1 MPFDRL
7 TIVALRASNELSLRA
22 KIETR
27 LYARMATA
35 IFYGTVLTGIHDP
48 RHGMRRWDTGFRS
61 APRAVDFNLTS
72 ENTDKPIRVV
82 VPDDDPPVFA
92 DSAALARLRR
102 LPNVEVVSHSR
113 RPGST
118 YELIARL
125 SGVHTMIV
133 ARTTTRVT
141 NTVLEGASPGLKH
154 VAVWGTAIDHVAL
167 EAARRLGVVVTNT
180 PNAATVAVA
189 EHALALLLALAR
201 KIPQLDLRV
210 RDGEWS
216 GGQLTQLAGRTLGIV
231 GTGAVGIRLARIAEG
246 IGMRILMSSMSETI
260 ENSESSNWTEV
271 SFTELLENSDAISLH
286 ARLTTDTRSMF
297 GASEFARMKP
307 TALFI
312 NTARGQLVNSR
323 ALAEALANETIA
335 GAALD
340 VFNTEPLDRNSP
352 LTRLPNVI
360 LTPHIAANTSE
371 ALNVSLNMVIDNVI
385 DFLRDRVRHQV
396 S

>member
-1 MPFDRL
+1 M
-7 TIVALRASNELSLRA
+7 
-22 KIETR
+22 
-27 LYARMATA
+27 
-35 IFYGTVLTGIHDP
+35 
-48 RHGMRRWDTGFRS
+48 
-61 APRAVDFNLTS
+61 TS
-72 ENTDKPIRVV
+72 EQTDGTIRVI

-102 LPNVEVVSHSR
+102 LPNVEVKSHTE
-113 RPGST
+113 RPGNEH
-118 YELIARL
+118 ELIARIL
-125 SGVHTMIV
+125 GAHTMIV

-141 NTVLEGASPGLKH
+141 NTVFEEASSELKH
-154 VAVWGTAIDHVAL
+154 VAIWGTAVDHVAL

-210 RDGEWS
+210 REGEWP

-231 GTGAVGIRLARIAEG
+231 GTGAIGIRLARIAEG
-246 IGMRILMSSMSETI
+246 IGMRILMSSLSETVDK
-260 ENSESSNWTEV
+260 SEGSNWTEV
-271 SFTELLENSDAISLH
+271 SFSELLANSDAISLH
-286 ARLTTDTRSMF
+286 ARLTPQTRSMF

-307 TALFI
+307 TALFV

-340 VFNTEPLDRNSP
+340 VFNAEPLDRNSP

-360 LTPHIAANTSE
+360 LTPHIAANTIE

-385 DFLRDRVRHQV
+385 DFLQGRINHQV

>member
-1 MPFDRL
+1 
-7 TIVALRASNELSLRA
+7 
-22 KIETR
+22 
-27 LYARMATA
+27 
-35 IFYGTVLTGIHDP
+35 
-48 RHGMRRWDTGFRS
+48 
-61 APRAVDFNLTS
+61 VDFDLTP
-72 ENTDKPIRVV
+72 EHTDERIRVV

-102 LPNVEVVSHSR
+102 LPNIEVISHTQ
-113 RPGST
+113 RPGSV
-118 YELIARL
+118 YELIDWLKGA
-125 SGVHTMIV
+125 HTLIV
-133 ARTTTRVT
+133 ARTTTRIT
-141 NTVLEGASPGLKH
+141 NTVLEGTSPGLKH

-189 EHALALLLALAR
+189 VAEHALALLLALAR

-210 RDGEWS
+210 RNGEWP
-216 GGQLTQLAGRTLGIV
+216 GGQLTQLAGRTLGII

-246 IGMRILMSSMSETI
+246 IGMRILMSSMSEAV
-260 ENSESSNWTEV
+260 ESSDSSNWTEV

-286 ARLTTDTRSMF
+286 ARLTPRTRSMF

-340 VFNTEPLDRNSP
+340 VFNNEPLDRDSP

-385 DFLRDRVRHQV
+385 DFLQDRVRHRV